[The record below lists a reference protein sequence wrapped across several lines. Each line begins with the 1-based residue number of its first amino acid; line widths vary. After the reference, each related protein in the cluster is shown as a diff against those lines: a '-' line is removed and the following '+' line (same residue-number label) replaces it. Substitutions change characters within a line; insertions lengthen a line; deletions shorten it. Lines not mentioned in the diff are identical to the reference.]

1 MPGLVRMSLDSPE
14 ETRPF
19 EDGTGQLQLVNVK
32 EGGVRFT
39 LLGGQQAT
47 LIIDPTSGQIRA
59 TNFLRRQPGRNLLA
73 TDSQRDDH
81 RPVDQHTPISTP
93 GQPGLH
99 RVRLPMP

>member
-47 LIIDPTSGQIRA
+47 LIIDPTSG
-59 TNFLRRQPGRNLLA
+59 
-73 TDSQRDDH
+73 
-81 RPVDQHTPISTP
+81 
-93 GQPGLH
+93 
-99 RVRLPMP
+99 